1 MSEMKKLFRPEFL
14 NRIDEIIVFKSLTEE
29 EIAQIV
35 ELMVAD
41 LRERMIAQGM
51 SINLT
56 DAAARLIA
64 REGTDASFGA
74 RPLRRAIQRLLED
87 PLSEQILEGKWTAGS
102 IVDVDEKDGELVFTQ
117 GSGTIPEPRKRD
129 SLARDAELLLTNYD
143 LGHAG
148 VTSGSSLSGG
158 AAD

>member
-1 MSEMKKLFRPEFL
+1 MKKLFRPEFL

-29 EIAQIV
+29 QIGQIV

-41 LRERMIAQGM
+41 LRDRMIERNM

-56 DAAARLIA
+56 EGATRLIA
-64 REGTDASFGA
+64 REGTDAAFGA

-87 PLSEQILEGKWTAGS
+87 PLSEQILEGKWPAGS
-102 IVDVDEKDGELVFTQ
+102 IIDVDEKDGELVFAQ
-117 GSGTIPEPRKRD
+117 GSGSVPEPRKRD
-129 SLARDAELLLTNYD
+129 SLARDAELLLTNFD
-143 LGHAG
+143 LGPAG
-148 VTSGSSLSGG
+148 VTSGGSRSGG